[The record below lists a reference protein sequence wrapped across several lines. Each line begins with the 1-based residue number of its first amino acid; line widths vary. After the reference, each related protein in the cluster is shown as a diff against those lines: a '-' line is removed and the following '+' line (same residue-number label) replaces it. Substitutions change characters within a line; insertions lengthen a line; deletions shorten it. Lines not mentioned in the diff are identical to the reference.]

1 MQIKLSGLVSV
12 AAGFLSNSHIE
23 FLVSWPPLGKKYPMR
38 CYGSYGYGEVWNDD
52 DKRMKDEK
60 DENLL
65 MGDRFSRPCVNIELV
80 FL

>member
-1 MQIKLSGLVSV
+1 MEAMVMV
-12 AAGFLSNSHIE
+12 
-23 FLVSWPPLGKKYPMR
+23 KYGMM
-38 CYGSYGYGEVWNDD
+38 
-52 DKRMKDEK
+52 RMKDEK